1 MAQTQTRT
9 VRIVSLAFVA
19 VALLAGC
26 MGSGTSP
33 FVGVWGGDT
42 SDPKQP
48 SLELKSDG
56 NATGTDGCN
65 SSWFLERGRQNHR
78 IRGGLAS
85 TRMACEGVDTWL
97 SNASTARIQED
108 GKLAVFGQGGGD
120 EIGTLA
126 AGK

>member
-65 SSWFLERGRQNHR
+65 RLMGSWKEDGKTIAF
-78 IRGGLAS
+78 GGGSPPPAWPAKAS
-85 TRMACEGVDTWL
+85 TRGCPTPP
-97 SNASTARIQED
+97 R
-108 GKLAVFGQGGGD
+108 QGFRKT
-120 EIGTLA
+120 ES
-126 AGK
+126 

>member
-19 VALLAGC
+19 AALLAGC

-33 FVGVWGGDT
+33 FVGVWGNT

-65 SSWFLERGRQNHR
+65 RLMGSWKEDGKTIAF
-78 IRGGLAS
+78 GGLAS

-108 GKLAVFGQGGGD
+108 GKLAVFGQGGD